1 MATETADSRYY
12 YFDFLRVFGAF
23 AVIVLHV
30 AASKWY
36 TTDIHTFEWE
46 AMNFYDSIVRWAVPV
61 FVMISGALFL
71 SRDIPVRKIYG
82 KYIFRIFTAFVFWA
96 FFYVCL
102 DYVDMSIMG
111 INFIHG
117 RFLHMWFLFMIAGL
131 YMIVPFVK
139 KIAESEFLT
148 KYFLVIA
155 FFFAFLFPQ
164 TVNIISIFSERDGEF
179 ARSLANN
186 FHLQFVG
193 GFTAYFL
200 LGYFLNN
207 ALISRRAEHL
217 IYIAGI
223 AGFAATVLMSL
234 HASLFI
240 GKPSG
245 IFYNEH
251 TVNVMFESIS
261 VFVFFKAKF
270 NRPSRIIRALSQ
282 YSFGAY
288 LVHVAVI
295 GIITNKL
302 GLDTLTFNPLLSIPV
317 ISVIV
322 FVISFGISAVL
333 NHIPVIKKYIV

>member
-1 MATETADSRYY
+1 MTTETRCYC
-12 YFDFLRVFGAF
+12 FDFLRVFGAF
-23 AVIVLHV
+23 AVMVLHV
-30 AASKWY
+30 AASKWGA
-36 TTDIHTFEWE
+36 TDIHTFEWE

-71 SRDIPVRKIYG
+71 SRDIPVRKIYS

-102 DYVDMSIMG
+102 NDADVAILG
-111 INFIHG
+111 IDIIHG
-117 RFLHMWFLFMIAGL
+117 HFLHMWFLLMIAGL

-139 KIAESEFLT
+139 KIAESGSLT
-148 KYFLVIA
+148 KYFLA
-155 FFFAFLFPQ
+155 LAFLFAFFLPESIE
-164 TVNIISIFSERDGEF
+164 IISLFSKEYEKIAGTF
-179 ARSLANN
+179 ADH
-186 FHLQFVG
+186 FHLKFVG

-200 LGYFLNN
+200 LGYFLNRSS
-207 ALISRRAEHL
+207 LSRRAERL
-217 IYIAGI
+217 IYFAGI

-240 GKPSG
+240 GRPSG
-245 IFYNEH
+245 FYNDH
-251 TVNVMFESIS
+251 TVNVMFEAIS

-295 GIITNKL
+295 GIIINKL
-302 GLDTLTFNPLLSIPV
+302 GLNTLTFNPLLSIPV

-333 NHIPVIKKYIV
+333 NHIPVINKYIV

>member
-1 MATETADSRYY
+1 MTTKTEDSRCH
-12 YFDFLRVFGAF
+12 YFDFLRVAGAF
-23 AVIVLHV
+23 AVMVLHV
-30 AASKWY
+30 AASKWH

-46 AMNFYDSIVRWAVPV
+46 VMNFYDSIVRWAVPV

-71 SRDIPVRKIYG
+71 SRDIPVRKIYS
-82 KYIFRIFTAFVFWA
+82 KYIFRIFTAFVFWS

-102 DYVDMSIMG
+102 NDILGVY
-111 INFIHG
+111 FIQG

-139 KIAESEFLT
+139 KIAESESLT
-148 KYFLVIA
+148 KYFLA
-155 FFFAFLFPQ
+155 LAFLFAFVLPES
-164 TVNIISIFSERDGEF
+164 VKIISLFSEEHGKIAGTF
-179 ARSLANN
+179 ADN

-193 GFTAYFL
+193 GFTGYFL
-200 LGYFLNN
+200 LGYFLNS
-207 ALISRRAEHL
+207 AKISRRAERV
-217 IYIAGI
+217 IYFAGI

-234 HASLFI
+234 HASLFM

-245 IFYNEH
+245 FYNDH

-270 NRPSRIIRALSQ
+270 NRPSRIIRALSR

-295 GIITNKL
+295 GIIMNKL
-302 GLDTLTFNPLLSIPV
+302 GLNTLTFNPWLSIPV

-333 NHIPVIKKYIV
+333 NQIPVLKKYIV

>member
-1 MATETADSRYY
+1 MTDESRYY
-12 YFDFLRVFGAF
+12 CFDFLRVVGAF
-23 AVIVLHV
+23 AVMVLHV

-36 TTDIHTFEWE
+36 ITDIHTFEWE
-46 AMNFYDSIVRWAVPV
+46 TMNFYDSIVRWAVPV

-71 SRDIPVRKIYG
+71 SRDIPVRKIYS
-82 KYIFRIFTAFVFWA
+82 KYIFRIFTAFVFWS

-102 DYVDMSIMG
+102 NDADVAILG
-111 INFIHG
+111 IDIIHG
-117 RFLHMWFLFMIAGL
+117 HFLHMWFLFMIAGL
-131 YMIVPFVK
+131 YMIAPFVK
-139 KIAESEFLT
+139 KIAESESLT
-148 KYFLVIA
+148 KYFLVLA
-155 FFFAFLFPQ
+155 FFFAFLFPE
-164 TVNIISIFSERDGEF
+164 TVEFISVFSEEYGKF
-179 ARSLANN
+179 AGTFADH
-186 FHLQFVG
+186 FHLKFVR

-200 LGYFLNN
+200 LGYFLNS
-207 ALISRRAEHL
+207 AKISRRAERL

-245 IFYNEH
+245 FYNDH

-270 NRPSRIIRALSQ
+270 NRPSRIIRVLSQ

-288 LVHVAVI
+288 LVHVAMI
-295 GIITNKL
+295 GIIMNKL
-302 GLDTLTFNPLLSIPV
+302 GLNPLMFNPLLSIPV

-333 NHIPVIKKYIV
+333 NHIPVLKKYIV

>member
-1 MATETADSRYY
+1 MTTETRCYC
-12 YFDFLRVFGAF
+12 FDFLRVFGAF
-23 AVIVLHV
+23 AVMVLHV
-30 AASKWY
+30 AASKWGA
-36 TTDIHTFEWE
+36 TDIHTFEWE

-102 DYVDMSIMG
+102 NDADVKILG
-111 INFIHG
+111 IDIIHG
-117 RFLHMWFLFMIAGL
+117 HFLHMWFLFMIAGL

-139 KIAESEFLT
+139 KIAESESLT
-148 KYFLVIA
+148 KYFLVL
-155 FFFAFLFPQ
+155 AFLFAFVLPQ
-164 TVNIISIFSERDGEF
+164 SVEIISLFSEKYVKYAGTF
-179 ARSLANN
+179 AEH
-186 FHLQFVG
+186 FHLKFVG

-207 ALISRRAEHL
+207 AQISPRAEYL

-234 HASLFI
+234 HVSLLI

-245 IFYNEH
+245 FYNDH
-251 TVNVMFESIS
+251 NVNVMFESIS
-261 VFVFFKAKF
+261 VFVFFKEKF

-295 GIITNKL
+295 GLIINKL
-302 GLDTLTFNPLLSIPV
+302 GLNTLAFTPAISIPV

-322 FVISFGISAVL
+322 FVISFAISAAL
-333 NHIPVIKKYIV
+333 NHIPFINKYIV

>member
-1 MATETADSRYY
+1 MTTETRCH
-12 YFDFLRVFGAF
+12 YFDFLRVAGAF
-23 AVIVLHV
+23 AVIVVHV
-30 AASKWY
+30 ATSKWY
-36 TTDIHTFEWE
+36 TTDIHTLEWE
-46 AMNFYDSIVRWAVPV
+46 AMNFYDSIARWAVPV

-71 SRDIPVRKIYG
+71 SRDIPVRKIYS

-102 DYVDMSIMG
+102 NDVDVAILG
-111 INFIHG
+111 IDIIHG
-117 RFLHMWFLFMIAGL
+117 HFLHMWFLLMIAGL

-155 FFFAFLFPQ
+155 FFFAFLFPEA
-164 TVNIISIFSERDGEF
+164 VNIISVFSERYGEF
-179 ARSLANN
+179 AESLANRFN
-186 FHLQFVG
+186 LQFIG
-193 GFTAYFL
+193 GFTGYFL

-207 ALISRRAEHL
+207 ARISARAERL
-217 IYIAGI
+217 IYFAGI

-240 GKPSG
+240 GKPFG
-245 IFYNEH
+245 FYSNH

-270 NRPSRIIRALSQ
+270 NRPSRIVLALSQ

-288 LVHVAVI
+288 LVHAAVI
-295 GIITNKL
+295 LLVGKL
-302 GLDTLTFNPLLSIPV
+302 GLNTLAFNPLLSIPV

-322 FVISFGISAVL
+322 FVISFAISAVL
-333 NHIPVIKKYIV
+333 NHIPFINKYIV